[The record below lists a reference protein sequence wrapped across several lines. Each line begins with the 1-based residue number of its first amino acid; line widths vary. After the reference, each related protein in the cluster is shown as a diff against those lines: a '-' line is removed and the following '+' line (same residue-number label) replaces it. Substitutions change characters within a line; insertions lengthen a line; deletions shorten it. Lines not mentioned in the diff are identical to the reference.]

1 MYLNFGVFNMEKQ
14 KNDLAKVF
22 SKNFNRY
29 LAQSQKTRQDICDIL
44 NVPYST
50 ISSWSQGKRYPRIDK
65 IEALAKIF
73 GIDKADLIE
82 ENKKNCKQSIA
93 KSPKIEK
100 DEVWEMREKLQQRPE
115 LKVLF
120 DMSSRATKED
130 VEKAIQMM
138 EIFIGKK

>member
-1 MYLNFGVFNMEKQ
+1 M
-14 KNDLAKVF
+14 
-22 SKNFNRY
+22 
-29 LAQSQKTRQDICDIL
+29 
-44 NVPYST
+44 
-50 ISSWSQGKRYPRIDK
+50 
-65 IEALAKIF
+65 AKIF

-82 ENKKNCKQSIA
+82 ENKKSCKQSIA
-93 KSPKIEK
+93 KPPKIKK

-120 DMSSRATKED
+120 DMSSKATKED